1 MPNLADHDRLGHSSD
16 NPSAWTW
23 RVRVAQPPHAPCSRS
38 IVAGCLVLYFVR
50 HFGGWLL
57 VLLTALF
64 WVWSGMASLGVGY
77 LIFIAPIIT
86 AILAWRLRQSRT
98 VSAYH
103 RNAFLASIAY
113 TGLICV
119 GWLVLPLFRL

>member
-1 MPNLADHDRLGHSSD
+1 MPISRIMIALGIHLIIPPLGIGAFVLL
-16 NPSAWTW
+16 NRRMRRALVPS
-23 RVRVAQPPHAPCSRS
+23 PPVVSYS
-38 IVAGCLVLYFVR
+38 ILFAI
-50 HFGGWLL
+50 FGGWLL

-119 GWLVLPLFRL
+119 GWLVLPLLRL